1 MGRQGLKRVAELCFH
16 KSHYAAA
23 RAAEI
28 DGIAVNP
35 QAPGKPFFKEFVL
48 RLPRPAAEVN
58 RVLLDK
64 FDIIGG
70 VDLATFN
77 ERLSNHMLVAV
88 TETARRADIDRLIEG
103 LKEATR

>member
-1 MGRQGLKRVAELCFH
+1 
-16 KSHYAAA
+16 
-23 RAAEI
+23 
-28 DGIAVNP
+28 
-35 QAPGKPFFKEFVL
+35 
-48 RLPRPAAEVN
+48 
-58 RVLLDK
+58 VLLDK
-64 FDIIGG
+64 FEIIGG